1 MSKKDLEKLINK
13 YIKYIS
19 KYSINLTPRFLD
31 DLKKFIKTTKI
42 QSEIIEYIKDKFLIE
57 HCYITG
63 QILVPKPVVEFLID
77 IAPIEKDSI
86 ILNPNCKAGSFLLE
100 AGRKIKL
107 SKLYGICT
115 DFVTMKWAEFFANLY
130 YLNINY
136 FNQSPLDSF
145 PKEIPQADIIFSCL
159 PFGGRVWNKEIINN
173 FSVKTGSEEGLL
185 IQKILKS
192 LKEGGIAYIIISEG
206 ILFQK
211 NLLNLRKYI
220 ETETQ
225 LQAIISLPKG
235 AFTPFTNI
243 STTILILKKS
253 KFKKP
258 TLLLRVTNFDS
269 LPLLANDY
277 KNFLEGKK
285 VEFGEVAKDFAK
297 RDNWYLGKYFKDKE
311 IEVLLK
317 KLAYQKT
324 LVKMKDIAFIKT
336 SRLKSLRDSKIPF
349 DIILTNRFIPVRF
362 FTSLD
367 HLKSKSDNTYYIAI
381 KTKGGKIFP
390 RYLYYLLKTH
400 IFKEQIKSCQIGTT
414 SRISIGCL
422 NNIRMPIVSLDEQKR
437 IINLAD
443 KATSY
448 IDEQKLKIELIE
460 KRLSENIF
468 KIEKISKEIFQ
479 SKIVQDNPFNELPQM
494 MAVPYKAYKN
504 TTNLDKKYEFLKV
517 CFEVTL
523 KTVGMMIL
531 LATMNINEMMKEIH
545 KIDPNRPITDG
556 TWKSIILKGFN
567 FLPQSEYF
575 LSDHVDEIDKEM
587 LGTVID
593 KLNKLRINEA
603 HPFSAM
609 NEFHKREVVEQ
620 FGNFLENFIKEFIF
634 LTNYPLVYF
643 QSASKKHGE
652 ISHIVEY
659 LVGDYRSGKE
669 DILIRKELFR
679 SELYFL
685 SSSPGKSL
693 LLEPLIIYDDCPE
706 CKCKEIYFFDF
717 IEKGIPKYGGCSN
730 RIKRA
735 FPNYLEEIKKI
746 FS

>member
-1 MSKKDLEKLINK
+1 MRKKDLEKLINK
-13 YIKYIS
+13 YIS
-19 KYSINLTPRFLD
+19 KYSINLTSQFLD
-31 DLKKFIKTTKI
+31 ELKKFIKTTKI
-42 QSEIIEYIKDKFLIE
+42 QSEIIEYIKDKVLIE

-63 QILVPKPVVEFLID
+63 QILVPKPVVEFIID

-107 SKLYGICT
+107 SKLYGICK
-115 DFVTMKWAEFFANLY
+115 DFETMKWAEFFANLES
-130 YLNINY
+130 LNINY
-136 FNQSPLDSF
+136 FNQSPLVSF

-173 FSVKTGSEEGLL
+173 FRVKTGSEEGLL
-185 IQKILKS
+185 IQKILKR
-192 LKEGGIAYIIISEG
+192 LKEDGIAYIIISER

-220 ETETQ
+220 GTETQ
-225 LQAIISLPKG
+225 LQAVISLSKG

-253 KFKKP
+253 KLKTP
-258 TLLLRVTNFDS
+258 TLLLRATNFDS
-269 LPLLANDY
+269 FPLLANDY
-277 KNFLEGKK
+277 KNFLEGKE
-285 VEFGEVAKDFAK
+285 VEFGEIAKDFTK
-297 RDNWYLGKYFKDKE
+297 RDNWYLEKYFKDKE
-311 IEVLLK
+311 IEELLK
-317 KLAYQKT
+317 KLTYKKT

-336 SRLKSLRDSKIPF
+336 SSLENFRDGKIPF
-349 DIILTNRFIPVRF
+349 DIILTNRFIPLRM
-362 FTSLD
+362 FTSLE
-367 HLKSKSDNTYYIAI
+367 HLKSKSDNAYYIAV
-381 KTKGGKIFP
+381 KAKGGKIFP

-414 SRISIGCL
+414 PRISIDCL

-437 IINLAD
+437 IMNLAD

-448 IDEQKLKIELIE
+448 IDEQKLKIDLIE
-460 KRLSENIF
+460 KKLSENIF
-468 KIEKISKEIFQ
+468 EIDGISKEIFK
-479 SKIVQDNPFNELPQM
+479 SKILQDNPFNKLPLM
-494 MAVPYKAYKN
+494 IAVPYKAYIN
-504 TTNLDKKYEFLKV
+504 TTKLDKKYEFLKV

-523 KTVGMMIL
+523 KTVGMTIL
-531 LATMNINEMMKEIH
+531 LATKNILGLRKEIS

-556 TWKSIILKGFN
+556 TWKSIILKGLD
-567 FLPQSEYF
+567 FLSQSECF
-575 LSDHVDEIDKEM
+575 LSDYVGEIDDEK
-587 LGTVID
+587 LRTIID
-593 KLNKLRINEA
+593 ELNKLRIEEA
-603 HPFSAM
+603 HPFSAL
-609 NEFHKREVVEQ
+609 NDFQKREVVEK
-620 FGNFLENFIKEFIF
+620 FSGLLENFIKEFIF

-643 QSASKKHGE
+643 QSASKKHGK

-659 LVGDYRSGKE
+659 LVGDTRSTKE
-669 DILIRKELFR
+669 DRLILKELFR
-679 SELYFL
+679 SELYFF

-717 IEKGIPKYGGCSN
+717 IEKEIPKYGGCSK

-735 FPNYLEEIKKI
+735 FPEYLEEIKKV